1 MGVLEVMKFCK
12 VHSTFLPSLG
22 ALTLL
27 MLAGCGGGS
36 HTNVVKV
43 TIVPHNTTVIVS
55 QSITLTAGVT
65 GSTDTTISSWT
76 CQYQTTSFD
85 STGKSTPGTA
95 ADCKSV
101 NSAVGSIPDNS
112 TNTTVVYTAPSQIP
126 DAKTIAGTNC
136 TSASQACVLSV
147 LIKATATADAKA
159 TDTATLSLDS
169 GIVVSI
175 TPTTATVPTSEQ
187 QRFVATLTNDL
198 QQKGVTWLVTQDTT
212 STINFP
218 AKPSCKPT
226 CGDIDASGL
235 YTAPTA
241 VPTTATLTV
250 VATSVADPG
259 RFALASVTIITGG
272 PITFKGISPTVVP
285 QGASFYDIYLDAPN
299 VSSASVITITGT
311 NTGLVGNGPIPAA
324 QIKVLFPIPTSTTTA
339 PPSTGARIRL
349 NESNLAA
356 ADTYTVSISDP
367 AQPVTLGSGPFS
379 FDILPVRP
387 TSVTSIPDSV
397 LLNPPLQNNQSLLVD
412 GGYFGPNGSL
422 AKVEFAGNILLPVV
436 SSSSSRRLI
445 LDLPSTDINSKLPGL
460 YPLSVE
466 RAAPPNPL
474 PNNPSVTNMAIFPDY
489 SSNPPSVVGS
499 PVGTAGGNPSA
510 VDIDTTLGI
519 LAVAETGSNQVEFFS
534 ISKGALASL
543 GTHSVTSPTGLSIN
557 QTNHTVAV
565 VDYQDQ
571 SVVVFPLPGQTGD
584 PAVTYPLTI
593 SLAGLVPSNA
603 IVGPLST
610 PYSIGVDSD
619 TNNAI
624 VAYSS
629 NANPTT
635 AKVGFLLDLNPNA
648 QQTCVRPG
656 PLGAG
661 SPCVHAQ
668 VTLNTGAFPQIAMVP
683 HSHMA
688 YVTPG
693 GAGVVSGVD
702 VTKAS
707 FSTAIS
713 SVSLTSGLVTVI
725 TSSAHNLTPG
735 SPTTVLISGVA
746 DSDFN
751 GVFSVQSVINP
762 TSFTYALNLSTN
774 KQSTGGT
781 VFYSSPNV
789 AVPLP
794 QTSRGIAINPITR
807 TAATTDANATSSAQ
821 INLLNSLDQAVS
833 SISFQADCTAFITTC
848 SGAPEFLGTTSVAF
862 QPYTNLLVS
871 YNPNPAF
878 SANQKDQVS
887 ISNPTTL
894 QRYAFV
900 SDSAG
905 DATHLGGTGSASI
918 SVGGNTLN
926 LFGGLAV
933 DPATNQAFV
942 VQSGSN
948 TIRIV
953 DLRGCP
959 SSECLKAA
967 QITELQVPVPN
978 VPNPP
983 LVGGIPGAVMP
994 QGTLTS
1000 STALQHVKIYGSGF
1014 DASTKARLD
1023 GTAVPT
1029 TFVSSRILD
1038 ITIPATPF
1046 LAMPH
1051 RFAVDVLT
1059 GANVQSNAT
1068 DFFVIKAVDLTGACS
1083 GGNPQ
1088 PGSVAIADQLP
1099 GQGFAPIAVVTNTGC
1114 NNVSVVDIN
1123 PGSAT
1128 FGQPIGNPIDTGTGP
1143 QGIAVSPR
1151 FGLAVVANNT
1161 SGTASILDLTTRT
1174 QKVGAVAVG
1183 TTPTGVAINEGTG
1196 AALVANTGSN
1206 TISEINLALLF
1217 PTSGTAPTSL
1227 GATTITVDTS
1237 PIAIAI
1243 DPDRG
1248 TNDRGLAVVTALQL
1262 VSGTS
1267 PVGVLDAI
1275 DIGGATPAKS
1285 TTAPAGPVSA
1295 APTGIVFDP
1304 SVSPALFYANSSG
1317 ANTVTAY
1324 NPDTGLTSS
1333 VKVGINPTSLA
1344 INPQTGGIMTIN
1356 STSQTVS
1363 IVDTLSNPF
1372 KTRRTFGLSGSAQFG
1387 IAIDQFTNMAVIADQ
1402 AHNRLLIFPMPN

>member
-1 MGVLEVMKFCK
+1 MVSVQVLPA
-12 VHSTFLPSLG
+12 SQ
-22 ALTLL
+22 
-27 MLAGCGGGS
+27 
-36 HTNVVKV
+36 
-43 TIVPHNTTVIVS
+43 TVIVS
-55 QSITLTAGVT
+55 QSLTLSANVT
-65 GSTDTTISSWT
+65 GATNTNVTWS

-85 STGKSTPGTA
+85 TSGNPTAGTKTNCIPETGG
-95 ADCKSV
+95 
-101 NSAVGSIPDNS
+101 IPANS
-112 TNTTVVYTAPSQIP
+112 TNTTVVYTAPSQVP

-136 TSASQACVLSV
+136 TSASQACALSI
-147 LIKATATADAKA
+147 LITATSAADTSKSGS
-159 TDTATLSLDS
+159 ATLSLDS
-169 GIVVSI
+169 GIAVSI
-175 TPTTATVPTSEQ
+175 NPATATVPLNEQ
-187 QRFVATLTNDL
+187 EQFVATLTNDL
-198 QQKGVTWLVTQDTT
+198 QNKGVTWLVTQDTT
-212 STINFP
+212 STIVFP
-218 AKPSCKPT
+218 AKPSCKAT
-226 CGDIDASGL
+226 CGDIDATGL
-235 YTAPTA
+235 YKAPSA
-241 VPTTATLTV
+241 LPTTVTLTV

-259 RFALASVTIITGG
+259 RFATASVTIITGG
-272 PITFKGISPTVVP
+272 AVSFNGLAPTIAP
-285 QGASFYDIYLDAPN
+285 QGASSYDLYLAAPN
-299 VSSASVITITGT
+299 ASSASFVTLTGATSGKTTINSASGQ
-311 NTGLVGNGPIPAA
+311 L
-324 QIKVLFPIPTSTTTA
+324 KVLFPIPNATVTA
-339 PPSTGARIRL
+339 PPSTGVRLRL
-349 NESNLAA
+349 NVGNLSV
-356 ADTYTVSISDP
+356 ADTYSVEVFDP
-367 AQPVTLGSGPFS
+367 AACKDNSGNAVACPGGPFS
-379 FDILPVRP
+379 FSVVPVRP
-387 TSVTSIPDSV
+387 TSVASIPDSV
-397 LLNPPLQNNQSLLVD
+397 LLNPPLQNNQRLLVD

-422 AKVEFAGNILLPVV
+422 ANVGFAGTTLVPVA
-436 SSSSSRRLI
+436 SSSSSRRLN
-445 LDLPSTDINSKLPGL
+445 LDLLSTDINSKLPGL
-460 YPLSVE
+460 YPLSVT
-466 RAAPPNPL
+466 RTALPNPT
-474 PNNPSVTNMAIFPDY
+474 PNNASITNMAIFPDY
-489 SSNPPSVVGS
+489 SVNSPIVVGN
-499 PVGTAGGNPSA
+499 PVGTAGSNPSA

-534 ISKGALASL
+534 ISVGSLTSL
-543 GTHSVTSPTGLSIN
+543 GTQSVPSPTGLSIN

-584 PAVTYPLTI
+584 PKVTYPVTV

-603 IVGPLST
+603 IVGPQPM

-635 AKVGFLLDLNPNA
+635 AKVGFLLDLNKNA
-648 QQTCVRPG
+648 SQTCIATSG
-656 PLGAG
+656 G

-668 VTLNTGAFPQIAMVP
+668 VTLNTGPFPQIAMLP
-683 HSHMA
+683 HSHTA

-693 GAGVVSGVD
+693 GVGVVSGVD
-702 VTKAS
+702 VTRAS

-725 TSSAHNLTPG
+725 TSSPHNLTPG
-735 SPTTVLISGVA
+735 SVTTVLISGVA

-751 GVFSVQSVINP
+751 GVFSVQSVINS
-762 TSFTYALNLSTN
+762 TSFTYALNSSTN

-781 VFYSSPNV
+781 VFYGSPNV
-789 AVPLP
+789 LVSLS
-794 QTSRGIAINPITR
+794 QTSRGIAINPVTR
-807 TAATTDANATSSAQ
+807 TAAISDANATNGAQ
-821 INLLNSLDQAVS
+821 INLLNSLDQSVS
-833 SISFQADCTAFITTC
+833 TINFLAGCTAFTTTC

-862 QPYTNLLVS
+862 QPYSNLLVS
-871 YNPNPAF
+871 YNSNPAF

-887 ISNPTTL
+887 ISNPVTL

-900 SDSAG
+900 SDSTAGG
-905 DATHLGGTGSASI
+905 DATHLGGTGSASL

-953 DLRGCP
+953 DLAGQIP
-959 SSECLKAA
+959 ALKLKAA
-967 QITELQVPVPN
+967 QITELQVQTVSGAQI
-978 VPNPP
+978 
-983 LVGGIPGAVMP
+983 GGIPGALMT
-994 QGTLTS
+994 QGTLTAS
-1000 STALQHVKIYGSGF
+1000 ADLQHVKIFGSGF

-1029 TFVSSRILD
+1029 TFLSSRILD
-1038 ITIPATPF
+1038 ITIPASPF

-1059 GANVQSNAT
+1059 GAGVQSNAT
-1068 DFFVIKAVDLTGACS
+1068 DFFVIKAVDLSAACS

-1123 PGSAT
+1123 PASPT
-1128 FGQPIGNPIDTGTGP
+1128 FGQPVGNPIATGTGP

-1161 SGTASILDLTTRT
+1161 GGTASILDIASRT
-1174 QKVGAVAVG
+1174 QKVGEVTVG
-1183 TTPTGVAINEGTG
+1183 STPTGVAINEGTG

-1206 TISEINLALLF
+1206 TVSQIDLSLLF
-1217 PTSGTAPTSL
+1217 PVSGAAPTTLS
-1227 GATTITVDTS
+1227 AITISVDTS

-1248 TNDRGLAVVTALQL
+1248 TNSQGLAVVTALEL
-1262 VSGTS
+1262 ISGSLPT
-1267 PVGVLDAI
+1267 GVLDAI
-1275 DIGGATPAKS
+1275 DIGGAAPAKS
-1285 TTAPAGPVSA
+1285 TSAVTGTVSS

-1317 ANTVTAY
+1317 ANTVTSY
-1324 NPDTGLTSS
+1324 NPDTGGTSS

-1402 AHNRLLIFPMPN
+1402 ANNRLLIFPMPN

>member
-1 MGVLEVMKFCK
+1 
-12 VHSTFLPSLG
+12 S
-22 ALTLL
+22 
-27 MLAGCGGGS
+27 
-36 HTNVVKV
+36 
-43 TIVPHNTTVIVS
+43 
-55 QSITLTAGVT
+55 
-65 GSTDTTISSWT
+65 
-76 CQYQTTSFD
+76 
-85 STGKSTPGTA
+85 
-95 ADCKSV
+95 
-101 NSAVGSIPDNS
+101 
-112 TNTTVVYTAPSQIP
+112 
-126 DAKTIAGTNC
+126 
-136 TSASQACVLSV
+136 
-147 LIKATATADAKA
+147 
-159 TDTATLSLDS
+159 
-169 GIVVSI
+169 
-175 TPTTATVPTSEQ
+175 
-187 QRFVATLTNDL
+187 
-198 QQKGVTWLVTQDTT
+198 
-212 STINFP
+212 
-218 AKPSCKPT
+218 
-226 CGDIDASGL
+226 
-235 YTAPTA
+235 
-241 VPTTATLTV
+241 
-250 VATSVADPG
+250 
-259 RFALASVTIITGG
+259 
-272 PITFKGISPTVVP
+272 
-285 QGASFYDIYLDAPN
+285 
-299 VSSASVITITGT
+299 
-311 NTGLVGNGPIPAA
+311 
-324 QIKVLFPIPTSTTTA
+324 
-339 PPSTGARIRL
+339 
-349 NESNLAA
+349 
-356 ADTYTVSISDP
+356 
-367 AQPVTLGSGPFS
+367 
-379 FDILPVRP
+379 
-387 TSVTSIPDSV
+387 
-397 LLNPPLQNNQSLLVD
+397 
-412 GGYFGPNGSL
+412 
-422 AKVEFAGNILLPVV
+422 
-436 SSSSSRRLI
+436 
-445 LDLPSTDINSKLPGL
+445 
-460 YPLSVE
+460 
-466 RAAPPNPL
+466 PPNPT

-489 SSNPPSVVGS
+489 SVNPPSVVGT
-499 PVGTAGGNPSA
+499 PVGTAGSNPSA

-534 ISKGALASL
+534 ISKGSLASV
-543 GTHSVTSPTGLSIN
+543 GTQSVPSPTGLSIN

-584 PAVTYPLTI
+584 PLVTYPLTI
-593 SLAGLVPSNA
+593 SLAGLVPPNA
-603 IVGPLST
+603 IVGPLPM

-629 NANPTT
+629 TANPTT
-635 AKVGFLLDLNPNA
+635 AKVGFLLDLNKNA
-648 QQTCVRPG
+648 NQTCIATSG
-656 PLGAG
+656 G

-668 VTLNTGAFPQIAMVP
+668 VTLNTGPFPQIAMLP
-683 HSHMA
+683 HSHTA

-693 GAGVVSGVD
+693 GVGVVSGVD
-702 VTKAS
+702 VTRAS
-707 FSTAIS
+707 FSTPIS

-735 SPTTVLISGVA
+735 SPTTVLISGVT

-751 GVFSVQSVINP
+751 GAFTVQSVINS
-762 TSFTYALNLSTN
+762 TSFTYALNVSTN

-789 AVPLP
+789 LVPLSP
-794 QTSRGIAINPITR
+794 TSRGIAINPITR
-807 TAATTDANATSSAQ
+807 TAAIADANATNGAQ
-821 INLLNSLDQAVS
+821 INLLNSLDQSVS
-833 SISFQADCTAFITTC
+833 TINFLAGCTAFTTSC

-862 QPYTNLLVS
+862 QPYSNLLVS
-871 YNPNPAF
+871 YNSNPAL

-887 ISNPTTL
+887 ISNPVTL

-900 SDSAG
+900 SDSSG

-918 SVGGNTLN
+918 SVGSNTLN

-953 DLRGCP
+953 DLGG
-959 SSECLKAA
+959 LKAA
-967 QITELQVPVPN
+967 QITELQVQTVPGAQI
-978 VPNPP
+978 
-983 LVGGIPGAVMP
+983 GGIPGALMS
-994 QGTLTS
+994 QGTLS
-1000 STALQHVKIYGSGF
+1000 SSADLQHVKIYGSGF

-1023 GTAVPT
+1023 GTVVPT

-1038 ITIPATPF
+1038 VTIPASPF

-1059 GANVQSNAT
+1059 GAGVQSNAT
-1068 DFFVIKAVDLTGACS
+1068 DFFVIKAVDLTAACS

-1123 PGSAT
+1123 PASPT
-1128 FGQPIGNPIDTGTGP
+1128 FGQSVGNPIATGTGP

-1161 SGTASILDLTTRT
+1161 GGTASILDIASRT
-1174 QKVGAVAVG
+1174 QKVGEVTVG
-1183 TTPTGVAINEGTG
+1183 STPTGVAINEGTG

-1206 TISEINLALLF
+1206 TVSQIDLSLLF
-1217 PTSGTAPTSL
+1217 PASGTAPTTLS
-1227 GATTITVDTS
+1227 AITISVDTS

-1248 TNDRGLAVVTALQL
+1248 TNSQGLAVVTALEL
-1262 VSGTS
+1262 ISGSLPT
-1267 PVGVLDAI
+1267 GVLDAI

-1285 TTAPAGPVSA
+1285 TSAVTGSVSS

-1317 ANTVTAY
+1317 ANTVTSY

-1344 INPQTGGIMTIN
+1344 MNPQTGGIMTIN